1 METYKGYLFDI
12 YHSEQ
17 KIYLWIK
24 SDTGEL
30 KLFVDEYFPIIYAN
44 ASPSILKKLVKR
56 FYELDALAEIP
67 SFTEK
72 RLFYQNKT
80 IPVLKL
86 VISKPQLLPRITN
99 KLFNL
104 YGKYDIYHSDIE
116 ITTGYMVEKNIYPL
130 AYLTIEYEI
139 PPNKINRIK
148 SVTSLT
154 DINELDYNIPELRA
168 ISLYLEKSHRHP
180 FQENTLIVET
190 PKEKYNIPTKNGIT
204 LIEKLNLIL
213 QKHNPDIILSSFGD
227 QVIFP
232 YLFKTAQECHLT
244 TEFDRDKTSLI
255 RRSIQTQGTSFNT
268 YGTIVFRAP
277 SYPLFGRWHIDSRN
291 SFVYKEAE
299 LIGIIELSRISR
311 LPIQKMARAST
322 GKALTYIEVDVALRM
337 NYLVPWQK
345 SALESEKSALQLLNA
360 DKGGLVFQAD
370 IQNGFVLENVAQL
383 DFSQMYPN
391 IMVKHNIS
399 PETINCLCCEDDPN
413 VEKVPSL
420 GYRICAKRKGIVS
433 EALAHIVQR
442 RNHYKEQKRN
452 NHPNLLNIQSKQS
465 SLKWMLVTSFGYLG
479 YRNAKFGKLESH
491 EAVTA
496 FGREKLINAK
506 EVSEEFQYKVVHGIT
521 DSIFIQKKDTT
532 PITNED
538 LTFLCLEIEKRT
550 KIKMEIEGI
559 YSWLCFPPSTQDEK
573 LPVANRY
580 MGRFIDGQFKGRGII
595 TRRKDFPNFIKDAQN
610 KMIQWMCQFKS
621 ISEMQKKESE
631 ILNLFFY
638 YDQKLTTGNLNWKD
652 LVIQKSTSKE
662 PEDYTVDAPSTIA
675 VKDLL
680 AMGVHVQA
688 GEKIK
693 YIVINQKSDKK
704 GERYLTLERMEQKE
718 NPKKQIDDK
727 NVPSNPSL
735 YQNSSPKY
743 KKIEKRIETLEQNSI
758 QNVTENSKINSKI
771 NQRTI
776 AKYQIHEPPN
786 QFHIQENIENEAHSI
801 TNKINKPNDFTSEC
815 SNSPFKFTNQTPKY
829 DQHYY
834 RSLLVKS
841 FKEIWVGISSFKNFE
856 ILISNETFLPF
867 AFEKS
872 QNYSKNINKTNS
884 IFIA

>member
-1 METYKGYLFDI
+1 MEIYKGYLFDI

-24 SDTGEL
+24 SESGEL

-44 ASPSILKKLVKR
+44 ASPNILKKLVKR

-67 SFTEK
+67 TFTEK
-72 RLFYQNKT
+72 RLFYQNES

-86 VISKPQLLPRITN
+86 VISKPQLLPKITN

-130 AYLTIEYEI
+130 AYLTIEYEVSK
-139 PPNKINRIK
+139 NKLNQIK
-148 SVTSLT
+148 TIKSLT
-154 DINELDYNIPELRA
+154 DINELDYEIPELRA

-180 FQENTLIVET
+180 FSENTLIVET
-190 PKEKYNIPTKNGIT
+190 TEKTYEIPTKNGIS
-204 LIEKLNLIL
+204 LIQNLNQIFL
-213 QKHNPDIILSSFGD
+213 KHNPDIVLSSFGD

-232 YLFKTAQECHLT
+232 HLFKTAQENHLT

-268 YGTIVFRAP
+268 YGTIVYRAP

-311 LPIQKMARAST
+311 LPVQKMARAST

-345 SALESEKSALQLLNA
+345 SALESEKTALQLLNA

-383 DFSQMYPN
+383 DFSQMYPS
-391 IMVKHNIS
+391 IMVTHNIS
-399 PETINCLCCEDDPN
+399 PETINCLCCEN
-413 VEKVPSL
+413 EVHIEKVPSL
-420 GYRICAKRKGIVS
+420 GYRICSKRKGIVS

-442 RNHYKEQKRN
+442 RNHYKEQKKN
-452 NHPNLLNIQSKQS
+452 HHPNSINIQSKQS

-496 FGREKLINAK
+496 FGREKLITAK
-506 EVSEEFQYKVVHGIT
+506 EVSEKYHYKVVHGIT
-521 DSIFIQKKDTT
+521 DSIFIQKKDHS
-532 PITNED
+532 PISKTE
-538 LTFLCLEIEKRT
+538 LTQLCLEIQKRT
-550 KIKMEIEGI
+550 KIKMEVEGI

-580 MGRFIDGQFKGRGII
+580 MGRFTDGNFKGRGII
-595 TRRKDFPNFIKDAQN
+595 TRRKDFPKLIRDAQN
-610 KMIQWMCQFKS
+610 QMIEWMCQFKT
-621 ISEMQKKESE
+621 IKEMQSKENE
-631 ILNLFFY
+631 IINLFY
-638 YDQKLTTGNLNWKD
+638 SYDKKLVLGNLHWRD

-675 VKDLL
+675 VKDLMD
-680 AMGVHVQA
+680 MGVRVQA

-693 YIVINQKSDKK
+693 YIVLNQKSDKK
-704 GERYLTLERMEQKE
+704 GDRYLTIERMENKQKSSQKP
-718 NPKKQIDDK
+718 NPHPNLKQD
-727 NVPSNPSL
+727 S
-735 YQNSSPKY
+735 QNSEENQESLAHY
-743 KKIEKRIETLEQNSI
+743 GDKIMNNLSKLSEKDPR
-758 QNVTENSKINSKI
+758 
-771 NQRTI
+771 
-776 AKYQIHEPPN
+776 
-786 QFHIQENIENEAHSI
+786 
-801 TNKINKPNDFTSEC
+801 
-815 SNSPFKFTNQTPKY
+815 FTNLTPKY
-829 DQHYY
+829 DQKYY
-834 RSLLVKS
+834 RNLLVKS
-841 FKEIWVGISSFKNFE
+841 FKEIWIGISSFKNFE
-856 ILISNETFLPF
+856 ILISEETFLPF
-867 AFEKS
+867 SFEKD
-872 QNYSKNINKTNS
+872 QNYSKTINSINS
-884 IFIA
+884 IFIASSKEN

>member
-1 METYKGYLFDI
+1 MEIYKGYLFDI

-24 SDTGEL
+24 SESGEL

-44 ASPSILKKLVKR
+44 ASPNILKKLVKR

-67 SFTEK
+67 TFTEK
-72 RLFYQNKT
+72 RLFYQNKN

-86 VISKPQLLPRITN
+86 VISKPQLLPKITN

-130 AYLTIEYEI
+130 AYLTIEYEVSK
-139 PPNKINRIK
+139 NKLNQIK
-148 SVTSLT
+148 TIKSLT
-154 DINELDYNIPELRA
+154 DINELDYEIPELRA

-180 FQENTLIVET
+180 FSENTLIVET
-190 PKEKYNIPTKNGIT
+190 TEKTYEIPTKNGIS
-204 LIEKLNLIL
+204 LIQNLNQIFL
-213 QKHNPDIILSSFGD
+213 KHNPDIVLSSFGD

-232 YLFKTAQECHLT
+232 HLFKTAQENHLT

-268 YGTIVFRAP
+268 YGTIVYRAP

-311 LPIQKMARAST
+311 LPVQKMARAST

-345 SALESEKSALQLLNA
+345 SALESEKTALQLLNA

-383 DFSQMYPN
+383 DFSQMYPS
-391 IMVKHNIS
+391 IMVTHNIS
-399 PETINCLCCEDDPN
+399 PETINCLCCEN
-413 VEKVPSL
+413 EVHIEKVPSL
-420 GYRICAKRKGIVS
+420 GYRICSKRKGIVS

-442 RNHYKEQKRN
+442 RNHYKDQKKN
-452 NHPNLLNIQSKQS
+452 HHPNSINIQSKQS

-496 FGREKLINAK
+496 FGREKLITAK
-506 EVSEEFQYKVVHGIT
+506 EVSEEYHYKVVHGIT
-521 DSIFIQKKDTT
+521 DSIFIQKKDHS
-532 PITNED
+532 PISKTE
-538 LTFLCLEIEKRT
+538 LTQLCLEIQKRT
-550 KIKMEIEGI
+550 KIKMEVEGI

-580 MGRFIDGQFKGRGII
+580 MGRFTDGNFKGRGII
-595 TRRKDFPNFIKDAQN
+595 TRRKDFPKLIRDAQN
-610 KMIQWMCQFKS
+610 QMIEWMCRFKT
-621 ISEMQKKESE
+621 IKEMQSKENE
-631 ILNLFFY
+631 IINLFY
-638 YDQKLTTGNLNWKD
+638 SYDKKLVLGNLHWKD

-675 VKDLL
+675 VKDLMD
-680 AMGVHVQA
+680 MGVRVQA

-693 YIVINQKSDKK
+693 YIVLNQKSDKK
-704 GERYLTLERMEQKE
+704 GNRYLTIERMEK
-718 NPKKQIDDK
+718 
-727 NVPSNPSL
+727 
-735 YQNSSPKY
+735 
-743 KKIEKRIETLEQNSI
+743 
-758 QNVTENSKINSKI
+758 KI
-771 NQRTI
+771 NQSLH
-776 AKYQIHEPPN
+776 KNSHPKQISPN
-786 QFHIQENIENEAHSI
+786 TAEKQEFLARFGDKMMDSL
-801 TNKINKPNDFTSEC
+801 
-815 SNSPFKFTNQTPKY
+815 SNCRGIDSRFTNLTPKY
-829 DQHYY
+829 DQKYY
-834 RSLLVKS
+834 RNLLVKS
-841 FKEIWVGISSFKNFE
+841 FKEIWIGISSFKNFE
-856 ILISNETFLPF
+856 ILISEETFLPF
-867 AFEKS
+867 TFEKD
-872 QNYSKNINKTNS
+872 QNYSKTINSTNS
-884 IFIA
+884 IFIASSKEN

>member
-1 METYKGYLFDI
+1 METYNGYLFDI

-17 KIYLWIK
+17 KIYIWIK
-24 SDTGEL
+24 SDSGEL
-30 KLFVDEYFPIIYAN
+30 KLFVDEHFPVIYAN
-44 ASPSILKKLVKR
+44 ASPTILKKLVKR

-67 SFTEK
+67 NFTEK
-72 RLFYQNKT
+72 ILFYQNKT

-86 VISKPQLLPRITN
+86 VISKPQLLPKITN

-116 ITTGYMVEKNIYPL
+116 ITTGYMVDKKIYPL
-130 AYLTIEYEI
+130 CYVTLEYEVS
-139 PPNKINRIK
+139 KNRLNQIK
-148 SVTSLT
+148 TIKSLT
-154 DINELDYNIPELRA
+154 DINELDYKVPELRA

-180 FQENTLIVET
+180 FSENNLIIET
-190 PKEKYNIPTKNGIT
+190 SNENYNIPTGNGIT
-204 LIEKLNLIL
+204 LIKNLNEIFL
-213 QKHNPDIILSSFGD
+213 KHNPDIVLSSFGD

-232 YLFKTAQECHLT
+232 YLFKTAQENHLT

-268 YGTIVFRAP
+268 YGTIVYRAP

-311 LPIQKMARAST
+311 LPVQKMARAST

-370 IQNGFVLENVAQL
+370 ISNGFVLENVAQL
-383 DFSQMYPN
+383 DFSQMYPS
-391 IMVKHNIS
+391 IMVTHNIS
-399 PETINCLCCEDDPN
+399 PETINCLCCENSIDI
-413 VEKVPSL
+413 EKVPSL
-420 GYRICAKRKGIVS
+420 GYRICSKRKGIVS

-442 RNHYKEQKRN
+442 RNHYKEQKKN
-452 NHPNLLNIQSKQS
+452 NHPNSINIQSKQS

-496 FGREKLINAK
+496 FGREKLITAK
-506 EVSEEFQYKVVHGIT
+506 EVSEEYQYKVVHGIT
-521 DSIFIQKKDTT
+521 DSIFIQKKDKS
-532 PITNED
+532 PITKED
-538 LTFLCLEIEKRT
+538 LTTICLEIEKRT
-550 KIKMEIEGI
+550 KIRMEVEGI
-559 YSWLCFPPSTQDEK
+559 YTWLCFPPSTQDEK

-580 MGRFIDGQFKGRGII
+580 MGRFTNGQFKGRGII
-595 TRRKDFPNFIKDAQN
+595 TRRKDFPKLIRDAQN
-610 KMIQWMCQFKS
+610 QMIQWMCQFKT
-621 ISEMQKKESE
+621 IAEMQKKESE
-631 ILNLFFY
+631 IMKIFY
-638 YDQKLTTGNLNWKD
+638 HYDNKLVTGDLNWKD

-680 AMGVHVQA
+680 GMGVRVQA

-693 YIVINQKSDKK
+693 YIVINQKSEKK
-704 GERYLTLERMEQKE
+704 GDRYLTLERMEKKLNKNE
-718 NPKKQIDDK
+718 KIRSTRKQIEMDPTPPHYSEKHKFRNQTQKKDK
-727 NVPSNPSL
+727 IVTHPTT
-735 YQNSSPKY
+735 QTK
-743 KKIEKRIETLEQNSI
+743 ETNY
-758 QNVTENSKINSKI
+758 KINGNTPILNSNGI
-771 NQRTI
+771 DQFLDNSQNNDTNWF
-776 AKYQIHEPPN
+776 PN
-786 QFHIQENIENEAHSI
+786 FKGMTNE
-801 TNKINKPNDFTSEC
+801 
-815 SNSPFKFTNQTPKY
+815 TPKY
-829 DQHYY
+829 DEKYY
-834 RSLLVKS
+834 RKLLVKC
-841 FKEIWVGISSFKNFE
+841 FKEIWIGISTFKNFD
-856 ILISNETFLPF
+856 ILISEETFLPF
-867 AFEKS
+867 SFEKD
-872 QNYSKNINKTNS
+872 QNYNKTINKANS

>member
-1 METYKGYLFDI
+1 MEIYKGYLFDI

-24 SDTGEL
+24 SDSGEL

-44 ASPSILKKLVKR
+44 ASPTILKKLVKR

-67 SFTEK
+67 TFTEK

-86 VISKPQLLPRITN
+86 VISKPQLLPKITN

-130 AYLTIEYEI
+130 AYIRIEYEVSK
-139 PPNKINRIK
+139 NQINHIK
-148 SVTSLT
+148 NIKSLT
-154 DINELDYNIPELRA
+154 DINELDYDVPELKA

-180 FQENTLIVET
+180 FQENTLIAET
-190 PKEKYNIPTKNGIT
+190 SQKTYRIPTKNGI
-204 LIEKLNLIL
+204 NLIQNL
-213 QKHNPDIILSSFGD
+213 NEIFKNHNPDIVLSSFGD

-232 YLFKTAQECHLT
+232 YLFKTAQENHLT

-345 SALESEKSALQLLNA
+345 SALESEKTALQLLNA

-383 DFSQMYPN
+383 DFSQMYPS
-391 IMVKHNIS
+391 IMVTHNIS
-399 PETINCLCCEDDPN
+399 PETINCLCCEGEPN
-413 VEKVPSL
+413 IENVPSL

-442 RNHYKEQKRN
+442 RNHYKEQKKN
-452 NHPNLLNIQSKQS
+452 NHPNSMNIQSKQS

-496 FGREKLINAK
+496 FGREKLITAK
-506 EVSEEFQYKVVHGIT
+506 EVSEEYNYNVVHGIT
-521 DSIFIQKKDTT
+521 DSIFIQKKDKS
-532 PITNED
+532 PISRED
-538 LTFLCLEIEKRT
+538 LTMLCLEIEKRT

-580 MGRFIDGQFKGRGII
+580 MGCFINGQFKGRGII
-595 TRRKDFPNFIKDAQN
+595 TRRKDFPKLIREAQN
-610 KMIQWMCQFKS
+610 HMIQWMCQFKT
-621 ISEMQKKESE
+621 IKEMQLKENE
-631 ILNLFFY
+631 IIDIFY
-638 YDQKLTTGNLNWKD
+638 SYDQKLVTGNLNWKD
-652 LVIQKSTSKE
+652 LIIQKSTSKE

-675 VKDLL
+675 VKDLMD
-680 AMGVHVQA
+680 MGVRVQA

-693 YIVINQKSDKK
+693 YIVVNQKSDKK
-704 GERYLTLERMEQKE
+704 GERYLTVERME
-718 NPKKQIDDK
+718 KKDNK
-727 NVPSNPSL
+727 TNNTSL
-735 YQNSSPKY
+735 
-743 KKIEKRIETLEQNSI
+743 
-758 QNVTENSKINSKI
+758 
-771 NQRTI
+771 
-776 AKYQIHEPPN
+776 HER
-786 QFHIQENIENEAHSI
+786 
-801 TNKINKPNDFTSEC
+801 
-815 SNSPFKFTNQTPKY
+815 SNSASINNEISTKSNHKTQKY
-829 DQHYY
+829 DRRYY
-834 RSLLVKS
+834 RNLLVKS
-841 FKEIWVGISSFKNFE
+841 FKEIWIGISSFKNFE
-856 ILISNETFLPF
+856 ILISEERFLPF
-867 AFEKS
+867 RLEKN
-872 QNYSKNINKTNS
+872 QNYCKTINTTNS

>member
-1 METYKGYLFDI
+1 MEIYKGYLFDI

-24 SDTGEL
+24 SESGEL

-44 ASPSILKKLVKR
+44 ASPNILKKLVKR

-67 SFTEK
+67 TFTEK
-72 RLFYQNKT
+72 RLFYQNKS

-86 VISKPQLLPRITN
+86 VISKPQLLPKITN

-116 ITTGYMVEKNIYPL
+116 ITTGYMVEKKIYPL
-130 AYLTIEYEI
+130 AYLTIEYEVSK
-139 PPNKINRIK
+139 NKLNQIK
-148 SVTSLT
+148 TIKSLT
-154 DINELDYNIPELRA
+154 DINELDYEIPELRA

-180 FQENTLIVET
+180 FSENTLIVET
-190 PKEKYNIPTKNGIT
+190 TEQAYEIPTKNGIS
-204 LIEKLNLIL
+204 LIQNLNQIFL
-213 QKHNPDIILSSFGD
+213 KHNPDIVLSSFGD

-232 YLFKTAQECHLT
+232 HLFKTAQENHLT

-268 YGTIVFRAP
+268 YGTIVYRAP

-311 LPIQKMARAST
+311 LPVQKMARAST

-345 SALESEKSALQLLNA
+345 SALESEKTALQLLNA

-383 DFSQMYPN
+383 DFSQMYPS
-391 IMVKHNIS
+391 IMVTHNIS
-399 PETINCLCCEDDPN
+399 PETINCLCCEN
-413 VEKVPSL
+413 EVHIEKVPSL
-420 GYRICAKRKGIVS
+420 GYRICFKRKGIVS

-442 RNHYKEQKRN
+442 RNHYKEQKKN
-452 NHPNLLNIQSKQS
+452 HHPNSINIQSKQS

-496 FGREKLINAK
+496 FGREKLITAK
-506 EVSEEFQYKVVHGIT
+506 EVSEEYHYKVVHGIT
-521 DSIFIQKKDTT
+521 DSIFIQKKDHS
-532 PITNED
+532 PISKTE
-538 LTFLCLEIEKRT
+538 LTQLCLEIQKRT
-550 KIKMEIEGI
+550 KIKMEVEGI

-580 MGRFIDGQFKGRGII
+580 MGRFTDGNFKGRGII
-595 TRRKDFPNFIKDAQN
+595 TRRKDFPKLIRDAQIQ
-610 KMIQWMCQFKS
+610 MIEWMCQFKT
-621 ISEMQKKESE
+621 IKEMQSKENE
-631 ILNLFFY
+631 IINLFY
-638 YDQKLTTGNLNWKD
+638 SYDKKLVLGNLHWRD

-675 VKDLL
+675 VKDLMD
-680 AMGVHVQA
+680 MGVRVQA

-693 YIVINQKSDKK
+693 YIVLNQKSDKK
-704 GERYLTLERMEQKE
+704 GDRYLTVERMENKQK
-718 NPKKQIDDK
+718 
-727 NVPSNPSL
+727 
-735 YQNSSPKY
+735 SS
-743 KKIEKRIETLEQNSI
+743 R
-758 QNVTENSKINSKI
+758 
-771 NQRTI
+771 
-776 AKYQIHEPPN
+776 
-786 QFHIQENIENEAHSI
+786 
-801 TNKINKPNDFTSEC
+801 KPNPHQNLKQESQNPNENQESLARTGDKMMDSLSKCSEIDFRS
-815 SNSPFKFTNQTPKY
+815 TNLTPKY
-829 DQHYY
+829 DQKYY
-834 RSLLVKS
+834 RNLLVKS
-841 FKEIWVGISSFKNFE
+841 FKEIWIGISSFKNFE
-856 ILISNETFLPF
+856 ILISEETFLPF
-867 AFEKS
+867 SFEKD
-872 QNYSKNINKTNS
+872 QNYSKTINSTNS
-884 IFIA
+884 IFIASSKEN

>member
-1 METYKGYLFDI
+1 MEIYKGYLFDI

-24 SDTGEL
+24 SDSGEL

-44 ASPSILKKLVKR
+44 ASPTILKKLVKR

-67 SFTEK
+67 TFTEK
-72 RLFYQNKT
+72 RLFYQNKS

-86 VISKPQLLPRITN
+86 VISKPQLLPKITN

-130 AYLTIEYEI
+130 AFLRIESEVSK
-139 PPNKINRIK
+139 NQLNHIK
-148 SVTSLT
+148 NIKALT
-154 DINELDYNIPELRA
+154 DINELDYEVPELKA

-180 FQENTLIVET
+180 FQENTLIAET
-190 PKEKYNIPTKNGIT
+190 AQKTYQIPTKNGIT
-204 LIEKLNLIL
+204 LIQNLNEIF
-213 QKHNPDIILSSFGD
+213 KNHDPDIVLSSFGD

-232 YLFKTAQECHLT
+232 YLFKTAQDTHLT

-268 YGTIVFRAP
+268 YGTIVYRAP

-383 DFSQMYPN
+383 DFSQMYPS
-391 IMVKHNIS
+391 IMVTHNIS
-399 PETINCLCCEDDPN
+399 PETINCLCCEGEEN
-413 VEKVPSL
+413 IEKVPSL
-420 GYRICAKRKGIVS
+420 GYRICTKRKGIVS

-442 RNHYKEQKRN
+442 RNHYKEQKKN
-452 NHPNLLNIQSKQS
+452 NHPNSINIQSKQS

-496 FGREKLINAK
+496 FGREKLIIAK
-506 EVSEEFQYKVVHGIT
+506 EVSEEYNYNVVHGIT
-521 DSIFIQKKDTT
+521 DSIFIQKKDKS
-532 PITNED
+532 PISKED
-538 LTFLCLEIEKRT
+538 LTMVCLEIEKRT

-559 YSWLCFPPSTQDEK
+559 YSWLSFPPSTQDEK

-580 MGRFIDGQFKGRGII
+580 MGCFVNGQFKGRGII
-595 TRRKDFPNFIKDAQN
+595 TRRKDFPKLIREAQN
-610 KMIQWMCQFKS
+610 HMIQWMCQFKT
-621 ISEMQKKESE
+621 IKEMQSKENE
-631 ILNLFFY
+631 IIDLFY
-638 YDQKLTTGNLNWKD
+638 SYDQKLVTGDLNWKD
-652 LVIQKSTSKE
+652 LIIQKSTSKE

-675 VKDLL
+675 VKDLRD
-680 AMGVHVQA
+680 MGVRVQA

-693 YIVINQKSDKK
+693 YIVLNQKSKKK
-704 GERYLTLERMEQKE
+704 GERYLTIERMEKKENTNESLNSKGDRESRGQGNHFKNTNEKNKKIMQIDQNINKKLSDTSDPYPNAQKE
-718 NPKKQIDDK
+718 IKNITRNDKEIFKTTTYNLNEISHSRPYHNGTTPKSDHK
-727 NVPSNPSL
+727 
-735 YQNSSPKY
+735 
-743 KKIEKRIETLEQNSI
+743 
-758 QNVTENSKINSKI
+758 
-771 NQRTI
+771 
-776 AKYQIHEPPN
+776 
-786 QFHIQENIENEAHSI
+786 
-801 TNKINKPNDFTSEC
+801 
-815 SNSPFKFTNQTPKY
+815 TPKY
-829 DQHYY
+829 DRRYY
-834 RSLLVKS
+834 RNLLLKS
-841 FKEIWVGISSFKNFE
+841 FKEIWIGISSFKNFE
-856 ILISNETFLPF
+856 ILISEDTFLPF
-867 AFEKS
+867 SLEKN
-872 QNYSKNINKTNS
+872 QNYCKTINTANS